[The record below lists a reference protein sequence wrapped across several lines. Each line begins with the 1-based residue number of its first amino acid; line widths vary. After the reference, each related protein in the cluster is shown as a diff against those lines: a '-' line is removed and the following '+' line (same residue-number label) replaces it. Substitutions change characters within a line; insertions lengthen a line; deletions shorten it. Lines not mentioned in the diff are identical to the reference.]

1 MPYLKDIH
9 TNATFLKR
17 SCYIADARNRE

>member
-9 TNATFLKR
+9 TNATVLKR